1 MNDINIFMGD
11 DLSVY
16 QLCQLYLVRINQV
29 NCIQIQLIGKRVEYI
44 IWNFDFF
51 HENKNTEE
59 LKLKYCFKK
68 YCSDIGLKINYY
80 LKYFLFE

>member
-44 IWNFDFF
+44 I
-51 HENKNTEE
+51 
-59 LKLKYCFKK
+59 
-68 YCSDIGLKINYY
+68 
-80 LKYFLFE
+80 

>member
-1 MNDINIFMGD
+1 MKVKRIIGLIDNSFFFFSWKKLNYHRNMNDINIFMGD

-44 IWNFDFF
+44 I
-51 HENKNTEE
+51 
-59 LKLKYCFKK
+59 
-68 YCSDIGLKINYY
+68 
-80 LKYFLFE
+80 